1 MTKFEDQL
9 FDDLMRE
16 HGPALARAKVPAAPA
31 RNVTARRG
39 VLAGGGA
46 LAVAVAVAGTLVATG
61 GSAAYA
67 VTKNPDGTITLDVYQ
82 QSGYAGANAELR
94 KLGDKQVVV
103 VPVGPG
109 CPSLGSLPKP
119 AVSAKGRMISVQ
131 SRVSADGSAT
141 VNAQGVPAGDI
152 MVIGMEATGQG
163 RVSASTL
170 TSAPVPSCVSLPAL
184 PPGNSG
190 SGSSSGASMS
200 ANGG

>member
-16 HGPALARAKVPAAPA
+16 HGPSLAHVKMSAAPA

-46 LAVAVAVAGTLVATG
+46 LAVAAVVAGTLVATG
-61 GSAAYA
+61 GSPAYA
-67 VTKNPDGTITLDVYQ
+67 VTKNPNGTITLDVYQ

-94 KLGDKQVVV
+94 RLGDKQVVV

-119 AVSAKGRMISVQ
+119 AVSAKGHKVTMQ
-131 SRVSADGSAT
+131 SKVSADGSAT
-141 VNAQGVPAGDI
+141 VSAQGIPAGDI
-152 MVIGMEATGQG
+152 MVVGMEATGQD
-163 RVSASTL
+163 RVSVSTL
-170 TSAPVPSCVSLPAL
+170 TSAPAPTCVSLPAL

-190 SGSSSGASMS
+190 SGSSGGTSVS